1 MRPSPT
7 ASPTDLAPPPPKVRR
22 QRLGI
27 RLSQPLRRR
36 LHQYAVA
43 KGRMESAIIEE
54 LVADHLASG
63 GGRHTESSPASP
75 VDRLVAAINEDRA
88 ARAADLHEL
97 LRAVDLLSEAFGR
110 FVGFWMATAP
120 PLPTDE
126 SKRAAI
132 AKASAANYEAF
143 ARSVG
148 AHFARGHRFVHEVLQ
163 TLQAKPSASP
173 SAGGGPSS
181 AHGGGKD

>member
-1 MRPSPT
+1 MRPNP
-7 ASPTDLAPPPPKVRR
+7 AAPPAGIVRASPKVRR

-43 KGRMESAIIEE
+43 KGRKESAIIEE

-75 VDRLVAAINEDRA
+75 VDRLVAAINDDRA
-88 ARAADLHEL
+88 ARAADLGQV

-126 SKRAAI
+126 TKRAAI
-132 AKASAANYEAF
+132 AKASAANYESF
-143 ARSVG
+143 ARTVG
-148 AHFARGHRFVHEVLQ
+148 AHFARGHRFVHDVLRS
-163 TLQAKPSASP
+163 LEAKPSGTSG
-173 SAGGGPSS
+173 AGGGPSS
-181 AHGGGKD
+181 AQGGGKV

>member
-1 MRPSPT
+1 
-7 ASPTDLAPPPPKVRR
+7 

-27 RLSQPLRRR
+27 RLSQPLLRR

-43 KGRMESAIIEE
+43 KGRKESAIIEE

-63 GGRHTESSPASP
+63 GGRHTESSPASS

-120 PLPTDE
+120 SGRQSRGPARRRGRRGLP
-126 SKRAAI
+126 RGA
-132 AKASAANYEAF
+132 
-143 ARSVG
+143 VG
-148 AHFARGHRFVHEVLQ
+148 AQVRRRARGRR
-163 TLQAKPSASP
+163 
-173 SAGGGPSS
+173 
-181 AHGGGKD
+181 